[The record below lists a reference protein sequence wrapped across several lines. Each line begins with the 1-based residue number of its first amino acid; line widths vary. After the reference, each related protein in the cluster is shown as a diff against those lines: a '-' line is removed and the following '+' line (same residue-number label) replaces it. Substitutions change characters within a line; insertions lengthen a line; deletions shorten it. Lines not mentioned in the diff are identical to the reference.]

1 MDNISHLYYFL
12 NMLFFLK
19 RECLGPLKVE
29 QFLHIEGRRMILVEG
44 GTKQT
49 NYMGKF
55 QQLGQLG
62 REMEAL
68 LH

>member
-1 MDNISHLYYFL
+1 
-12 NMLFFLK
+12 
-19 RECLGPLKVE
+19 
-29 QFLHIEGRRMILVEG
+29 MILVEG